1 LKSTHPSEDLTSE
14 RVFNIS
20 TYSLAFAF
28 SSGGSEDKRSSSSAS
43 SLTFGGVTLLPEG
56 SENFKGR
63 LQEGQVADLI
73 VLDRD
78 IFTVDPAEIKDIQV
92 LRTMV
97 DGEWVFVR

>member
-1 LKSTHPSEDLTSE
+1 MAEAVDAYT
-14 RVFNIS
+14 
-20 TYSLAFAF
+20 A
-28 SSGGSEDKRSSSSAS
+28 GSAWN
-43 SLTFGGVTLLPEG
+43 EG